1 MLQRLFVFQ
10 ENINF
15 KYHDNSNGL
24 VSALSRLKGFESR
37 LSVIHSRVQL
47 ASALHKQKEVHL
59 RNCRAALEADKRV
72 WYLERER
79 REMAALSNA
88 GAAFMTTENN
98 SHSESCL
105 FRRPNGFV
113 CGLQPECEAAMRT
126 IFCQLDKQG
135 AGEVEW
141 EELIQVSYAAQQ
153 PSSTSNT

>member
-1 MLQRLFVFQ
+1 MLQSLFAFQ
-10 ENINF
+10 ENVNF

-24 VSALSRLKGFESR
+24 ASALSRLKGFEAR
-37 LSVIHSRVQL
+37 LSVVHNRVQL
-47 ASALHKQKEVHL
+47 AAALHKQKEVHL
-59 RNCRAALEADKRV
+59 RNCRAAFEADKRV

-79 REMAALSNA
+79 REMAALCE
-88 GAAFMTTENN
+88 AAVASMTTETDN
-98 SHSESCL
+98 HSGSSL

-141 EELIQVSYAAQQ
+141 EGLIQVSYAAQQ
-153 PSSTSNT
+153 LSSMSST